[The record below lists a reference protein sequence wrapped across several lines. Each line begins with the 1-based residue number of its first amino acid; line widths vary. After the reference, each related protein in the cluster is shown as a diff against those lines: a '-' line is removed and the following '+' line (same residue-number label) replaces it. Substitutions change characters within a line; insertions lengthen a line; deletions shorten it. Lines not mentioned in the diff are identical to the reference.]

1 MERTM
6 DEKQLRSA
14 RSKVKTVKFFLSSEF
29 MAVMFIVAISL
40 ITFVINPKF
49 FTGTNILLMLRNCA
63 FIGIMSI
70 GQALIIMSGE
80 MDLSTAAVG
89 GFSSVIFGML
99 CIWDVY
105 PIWFGL
111 LVAAFFACAMGFLNG
126 FLMLK
131 VGVMKW
137 VATLATSSFCGGLG
151 AYLSLGVPI
160 TPMPDALGDFAAIQV
175 GNGVMTWLF
184 GGTNRN
190 MGLSILFIIFVA
202 LLIIAHIILR
212 YTKYGRMIQASGISA
227 NSAYMAGVN
236 VTRVKWITLVFV
248 SLLSFIATFF
258 SCMRQRVVFNGGLSN
273 FKSIAACYIGGI
285 GFVGSTGSMFGLF
298 LGVIL
303 MALIENA
310 MSAIGWDPNVQIAV
324 VGLMLMI
331 VLTVDVFKRRYI
343 ASRIDLI

>member
-1 MERTM
+1 MENTLESK
-6 DEKQLRSA
+6 DLRRA
-14 RSKVKTVKFFLSSEF
+14 RNKLKVVKFFLSSEF
-29 MAVMFIVAISL
+29 MAVMFILAISV
-40 ITFVINPKF
+40 ITAFINPKF
-49 FTGTNILLMLRNCA
+49 FTAANILLMLRNCS

-80 MDLSTAAVG
+80 MDLSTASVG
-89 GFSSVIFGML
+89 GFASVIFGML

-111 LVAAFFACAMGFLNG
+111 LVAALFACAMGFLNG

-137 VATLATSSFCGGLG
+137 VATLATSSLCTGIG
-151 AYLSLGVPI
+151 AYLCLGVPI
-160 TPMPDALGDFAAIQV
+160 TPMPDVLGDFAAIQV
-175 GNGVMTWLF
+175 GKDFLTSVS
-184 GGTNRN
+184 GGTNRG
-190 MGLSILFIIFVA
+190 MGLSILFLIFVGMM
-202 LLIIAHIILR
+202 IIAHIILR

-236 VTRVKWITLVFV
+236 VTRVKWVTLVFV
-248 SLLSFIATFF
+248 SLLSFIGTFF

-324 VGLMLMI
+324 VGLLLMI
-331 VLTVDVFKRRYI
+331 VLSVDVFKRRYI